1 MKYLQTFSLFESR
14 TPGTLTPEQEAFLNL
29 YTKGTWSVN
38 SSTGLVDVQGL
49 FHCSGHGLKSLGGIR
64 FGTVTGNFDCRTNQ
78 LTTLEGAPRTVE
90 GNFWC
95 NWNQLTTLEGAPRT
109 VEGNF
114 DCYSNKL
121 TTLEGAPR
129 TVGGNFV
136 CHDNKLT
143 TLEGAPRTVE
153 GNFDCYS
160 NKLTTLEGAPRTVG
174 GHFVCHDNKLTTLEG
189 APRTVEGNFDC
200 YSNKLTT
207 LEGAPQKVG
216 GDFDCYSKK
225 LTTLEGAP
233 QTVTRYFRCYDF
245 ILNPGEW
252 NPTGWLQVLQEGSPK
267 AQKLIQTLPYL
278 QPDWWNS
285 ELSKDPARTI
295 QLLAPWWSQ
304 MSDEL
309 KRGIRIP
316 PGYEDRFEMRSEL
329 SDLGLF

>member
-121 TTLEGAPR
+121 TTLEGAP
-129 TVGGNFV
+129 
-136 CHDNKLT
+136 
-143 TLEGAPRTVE
+143 
-153 GNFDCYS
+153 
-160 NKLTTLEGAPRTVG
+160 
-174 GHFVCHDNKLTTLEG
+174 
-189 APRTVEGNFDC
+189 
-200 YSNKLTT
+200 
-207 LEGAPQKVG
+207 QKVG

-233 QTVTRYFRCYDF
+233 QTVTRYFRCDDF

>member
-160 NKLTTLEGAPRTVG
+160 NKLTTLEGAP
-174 GHFVCHDNKLTTLEG
+174 
-189 APRTVEGNFDC
+189 
-200 YSNKLTT
+200 
-207 LEGAPQKVG
+207 QKVG

-233 QTVTRYFRCYDF
+233 QTVTRYFRCDDF

>member
-1 MKYLQTFSLFESR
+1 
-14 TPGTLTPEQEAFLNL
+14 
-29 YTKGTWSVN
+29 
-38 SSTGLVDVQGL
+38 VQGL

-95 NWNQLTTLEGAPRT
+95 NWNQ
-109 VEGNF
+109 
-114 DCYSNKL
+114 
-121 TTLEGAPR
+121 
-129 TVGGNFV
+129 
-136 CHDNKLT
+136 
-143 TLEGAPRTVE
+143 
-153 GNFDCYS
+153 
-160 NKLTTLEGAPRTVG
+160 
-174 GHFVCHDNKLTTLEG
+174 LTTLEG

>member
-160 NKLTTLEGAPRTVG
+160 NKLTTLEGAP
-174 GHFVCHDNKLTTLEG
+174 
-189 APRTVEGNFDC
+189 
-200 YSNKLTT
+200 
-207 LEGAPQKVG
+207 QKVG

-285 ELSKDPARTI
+285 ELSKDPARKI
-295 QLLAPWWSQ
+295 QMLAPWWSQ

-309 KRGIRIP
+309 KREIRIP
-316 PGYEDRFEMRSEL
+316 PGYEDRFGMRSEF
-329 SDLGLF
+329 SELGLF